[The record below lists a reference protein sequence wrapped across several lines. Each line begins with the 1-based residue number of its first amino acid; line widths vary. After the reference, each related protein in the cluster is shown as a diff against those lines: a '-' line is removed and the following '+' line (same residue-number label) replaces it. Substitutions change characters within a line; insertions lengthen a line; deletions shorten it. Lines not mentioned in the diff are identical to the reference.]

1 MDQEELRTLR
11 LLEAIEAQGATS
23 QRELA
28 RHLNVSLGLANAFV
42 KRSAKKGYFTT
53 STTLGKRVN
62 YHLTPKGLQEKTRLA
77 YKYIDYLIGFY
88 RDMKSAL
95 QNLFSRLAGEGVERL
110 ALYGCGE
117 VAELA
122 YLLLHDSTIA
132 LAGVFDD
139 GGDGREFFGHPVR
152 GWEAIPTATFDCVF
166 LTQTENLKEHHERL
180 VQAGVDPSRILDL
193 NDHVK

>member
-11 LLEAIEAQGATS
+11 LLEAIEARGATT

-42 KRSAKKGYFTT
+42 RRSAEKGYFTI

-62 YHLTPKGLQEKTRLA
+62 YHLTPKGLQEKTRLT

-95 QNLFSRLAGEGVERL
+95 KNLFSRLESQGVQRL

-122 YLLLHDSTIA
+122 YLLLHDSKIA
-132 LAGVFDD
+132 LAGIFDD
-139 GGDGREFFGHPVR
+139 GGDGREFYGHPVR
-152 GWEAIPTATFDCVF
+152 SFEAIPTATFDCVF
-166 LTQTENLKEHHERL
+166 LTRTENLKGHHERL
-180 VQAGVDPSRILDL
+180 VQAGVDPSRILQLKDR
-193 NDHVK
+193 VK